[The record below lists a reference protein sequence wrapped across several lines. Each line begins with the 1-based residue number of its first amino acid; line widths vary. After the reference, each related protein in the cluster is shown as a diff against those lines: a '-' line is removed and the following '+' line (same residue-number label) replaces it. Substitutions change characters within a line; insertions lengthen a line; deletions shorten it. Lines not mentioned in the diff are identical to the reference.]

1 MWSRRFLWTALSSG
15 VAVAALTLGGLWLA
29 LFVMSGSKDPTWTPA
44 NIVKFALPGLFVY
57 SACWY
62 TVIFRNRN
70 YSVHQTM
77 VLVVATFGAVSVVA
91 ATVMMIAGL
100 YVAMTILL
108 KLALSWKVASF
119 AALGLLAYV
128 ASIAIWVALG
138 AVILILP
145 YMIFAAPMAL
155 LHRWLLLKL
164 FAAVG
169 PATPNTGS
177 IIPVIP

>member
-1 MWSRRFLWTALSSG
+1 
-15 VAVAALTLGGLWLA
+15 
-29 LFVMSGSKDPTWTPA
+29 
-44 NIVKFALPGLFVY
+44 
-57 SACWY
+57 
-62 TVIFRNRN
+62 
-70 YSVHQTM
+70 
-77 VLVVATFGAVSVVA
+77 
-91 ATVMMIAGL
+91 MIAGL

-108 KLALSWKVASF
+108 KVALSWKVASF